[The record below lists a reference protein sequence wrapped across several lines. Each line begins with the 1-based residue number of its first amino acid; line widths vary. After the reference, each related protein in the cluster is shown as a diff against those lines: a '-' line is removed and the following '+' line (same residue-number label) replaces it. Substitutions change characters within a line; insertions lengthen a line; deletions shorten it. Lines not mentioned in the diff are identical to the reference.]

1 MTNSITDIIAKE
13 LLQSETFLNTITKQ
27 VVEKVAEKVLGA
39 EDPDLIRSQGAVLA
53 SAPKTPK
60 RQADSSPK
68 ESKRMR
74 RQDARDEE
82 LCFRCHEP
90 GHTAKCCPNK
100 LAASHAAWVRRTAGT
115 IGHRDDEPEPVIAGA
130 PQ

>member
-53 SAPKTPK
+53 SAPRTPK
-60 RQADSSPK
+60 READSSPK

-74 RQDARDEE
+74 RQHARDGE

-100 LAASHAAWVRRTAGT
+100 QAASHAAWVRRTDGT